1 MVLANKCL
9 YDMILENVRKFPDQT
24 AIKFENQS
32 HTWRS
37 LKEAIDHTAEILLYQ
52 KVKKGTHVALW
63 AVNSINWVITY
74 FALGKIGAI
83 SVLINPNS
91 QLHEMKTLLTYVDI
105 EYLIIGDASKCVDPV
120 LICKSLNEDS
130 NFDCTAIREI
140 YTIGKDCV
148 AFRNLFEIDV
158 PKEFKATIDPP
169 DPQDIL
175 SILFT
180 SGTTSTPKGVMLTHY
195 NMVNNAI
202 GISECMGIDHT
213 DKFLVA
219 VPLYHCF
226 GVTGCILSCTHAGAE
241 IDLLLYFKTEIV
253 SETLLREQCTGLSG
267 VPTMLIGLADYA
279 EKHNLSYPNLHK
291 GELAGSI
298 CAEKTFKRI
307 TKFLYE
313 DIMVSYG
320 QTEASPSIT
329 FSKPGDSIRVR
340 ATSVGCVM
348 EDMELRIVDQHTKQ
362 TLAAGETGEI
372 CVRGY
377 NVMKGYYKMPEV
389 TAETIDSDGWLH
401 TGDIGYL
408 DETDYLHLIGRLKE
422 MIIRGGENISPYE
435 IEDVILELPDV
446 SQVKVIG
453 VADEKYQEEICAC
466 IILKEGATAE
476 KEDILEHTRKSLA
489 FFKQPKYILFMDQF
503 PLTSSGKIQ
512 LPKLRS
518 VAMDLLNK
526 PDGPSCSIES

>member
-9 YDMILENVRKFPDQT
+9 YDMILENVHKFPDQT
-24 AIKFENQS
+24 AIKFNSQS
-32 HTWRS
+32 YTWLS
-37 LKEAIDHTAEILLYQ
+37 LKDAIDHTAEILLYRN
-52 KVKKGTHVALW
+52 VKKGTHVAIW

-91 QLHEMKTLLTYVDI
+91 QLHEMKSLLTYVDV
-105 EYLIIGDASKCVDPV
+105 EYLLIGDASKCVDPV
-120 LICKSLNEDS
+120 LICNSLREDAT
-130 NFDCTAIREI
+130 FDCSRIKEI
-140 YTIGKDCV
+140 YAIGDECP
-148 AFRNLFEIDV
+148 AFPNLFDFSV
-158 PKEFKATIDPP
+158 PNGFEPIFEQP
-169 DPQDIL
+169 DPQDVL

-180 SGTTSTPKGVMLTHY
+180 SGTTSTPKGVMLTHF

-226 GVTGCILSCTHAGAE
+226 GVTGCILSCVHAGAE

-253 SETLLREQCTGLSG
+253 SETILREQCTGLSG
-267 VPTMLIGLADYA
+267 VPTMMIGLADYA
-279 EKHNLSYPNLHK
+279 EKNHISYPSLHK

-298 CAEKTFKRI
+298 CAEKTFERI
-307 TKFLYE
+307 TKFLYKE
-313 DIMVSYG
+313 IMVSYG

-329 FSKPGDSIRVR
+329 FSKPGDSIRTR

-348 EDMELRIVDQHTKQ
+348 EDMELRIVDQHTNQ
-362 TLAAGETGEI
+362 PLAMGESGEI

-389 TAETIDSDGWLH
+389 TAETIDAQGWLH

-408 DETDYLHLIGRLKE
+408 DEANYVHLIGRLKE
-422 MIIRGGENISPYE
+422 MIIRGGENISPKE
-435 IEDVILELPDV
+435 IEDVLLELPYV

-466 IILKEGATAE
+466 IILKDGMSANS
-476 KEDILEHTRKSLA
+476 EDILKHTKKNLA
-489 FFKQPKYILFMDQF
+489 FFKQPKYVLYMDEF

-518 VAMDLLNK
+518 IAMELLNK
-526 PDGPSCSIES
+526 PDAPSCSIV